1 MPKTKYENL
10 TIEPSKKFKQ
20 RYEKEKRIGKIFGS
34 YFVVRIVI
42 VALARLIPVESFI
55 RIRQLAGAYAGT
67 QKYIGK
73 RDALLNNP
81 LSFISGFGYS
91 SEQTELQTAKYYKNQ
106 IEERSTASATESFDL
121 YDHVVDVLSNLLTND
136 YSIEVV
142 SNFGVSYAYVDSV
155 LAKKFINRQFVGID
169 RSKLT
174 QEFNQDIFKELPN
187 LTFQALDIFEYL
199 TNQSKCGVLVHIR
212 TCTLLP
218 KDFISS
224 LYLAAYRSN
233 VKYIV
238 GFEQVGWSRETDHA
252 YQFSDDD
259 QDTVVFR
266 GFMNIHNYPG
276 ILKAAGF
283 RIERIEMLKT
293 AHPDEDYRIIS
304 FVASK
309 IE

>member
-1 MPKTKYENL
+1 MFKSKYENL
-10 TIEPSKKFKQ
+10 TIEPSKEFIEL
-20 RYEKEKRIGKIFGS
+20 YSKEKRIGKIFGH

-42 VALARLIPVESFI
+42 IALARLIPIESFI
-55 RIRQLAGAYAGT
+55 RIRKLAGAYAGT
-67 QKYIGK
+67 QKFIGK
-73 RDALLNNP
+73 GDVLKKNP
-81 LSFISGFGYS
+81 LSFLSGFGYL
-91 SEQTELQTAKYYKNQ
+91 SESTELQTAKYYKNQ
-106 IEERSTASATESFDL
+106 IEGRNTSSATESFDL
-121 YDHVVDVLSNLLTND
+121 YDHVVNVLGNLLTND

-155 LAKKFINRQFVGID
+155 LAKKFVDRKFVGID

-174 QEFNQDIFKELPN
+174 QLFNQDVFKNLPN
-187 LTFQALDIFEYL
+187 LTFQAVDIFEYL
-199 TNQSKCGVLVHIR
+199 ASQSKCGVLVHMR

-218 KDFISS
+218 KDFLSS

-238 GFEQVGWSRETDHA
+238 GFEQVGWSRETDRA

-259 QDTVVFR
+259 QNSVVFR

-276 ILKAAGF
+276 ILRAAGF

-304 FVASK
+304 FVAIK

>member
-1 MPKTKYENL
+1 MLKMKYENL
-10 TIEPSKKFKQ
+10 TIKPSEEFKQ
-20 RYEKEKRIGKIFGS
+20 RYLKEKRIGKIFGS
-34 YFVVRIVI
+34 YFAVRIVI
-42 VALARLIPVESFI
+42 IALARLMPIELFI

-67 QKYIGK
+67 QKYIKK
-73 RDALLNNP
+73 RDELQNNP
-81 LSFISGFGYS
+81 LSFLSGFGYS
-91 SEQTELQTAKYYKNQ
+91 SESTELQTAKYYKNQ
-106 IEERSTASATESFDL
+106 IERRNTTTATESFDL

-136 YSIEVV
+136 YSIDVV

-155 LAKKFINRQFVGID
+155 LAKKFFDRQFIGID

-174 QEFNQDIFKELPN
+174 QEFNQDNFKDLPN

-199 TNQSKCGVLVHIR
+199 ANQSKCSVLVHMR

-218 KDFISS
+218 KDFLLS
-224 LYLAAYRSN
+224 LYLAAYTSN

-259 QDTVVFR
+259 QDSVVFR
-266 GFMNIHNYPG
+266 GFMYIHNYPG

-293 AHPDEDYRIIS
+293 GHPDEDYRIIS

-309 IE
+309 VN